1 MPLRQKRRP
10 NRQRNNLPIARALVA
25 SLAMLILTGC
35 SAPAEQRLLTQFF
48 AASRLRD
55 LTALRKLST
64 VVFEPATDGI
74 VTSFEI
80 TGVRRDGALKEVA
93 VSAPVKLPDG
103 ETVVKE
109 LAITITSGLVTAVS
123 ERPTRRPEERR
134 ASPSI
139 PRQ

>member
-1 MPLRQKRRP
+1 LR
-10 NRQRNNLPIARALVA
+10 IARALVA
-25 SLAMLILTGC
+25 SLAVVMLAGC
-35 SAPAEQRLLTQFF
+35 SAPAEQRLLSQFF

-64 VVFEPATDGI
+64 IVFEPATDGI

-80 TGVRRDGALKEVA
+80 TGVSGDGASKEVA

-103 ETVVKE
+103 RTVVKE

-123 ERPTRRPEERR
+123 ERPALRPEVRP

-139 PRQ
+139 PRP